1 MNLNVRPIDVLL
13 ATSSQY
19 SPIAAA
25 MRAATHPVT
34 LGSGS
39 AAMFAGAGLRMQTP
53 DVIVDIPQ
61 QALAAEAAAR
71 TRDTSQAVP
80 ATAAAYRP
88 LPFLRQYRL
97 GDLSNR

>member
-1 MNLNVRPIDVLL
+1 MNVRPIDPIL
-13 ATSSQY
+13 AAFSRY
-19 SPIAAA
+19 SPLAAA
-25 MRAATHPVT
+25 IRAATHPVT
-34 LGSGS
+34 QSLGS
-39 AAMFAGAGLRMQTP
+39 AAMFAGAGLRVQTP
-53 DVIVDIPQ
+53 DAIVDISQ

-71 TRDTSQAVP
+71 TRAASKTVP